1 MLSWTIIIASIIL
14 SFLGNSVITQSA
26 SLLMQII
33 FLHVYIHSEYLPT
46 NFKNTIAGLQRMEN
60 LDYFT
65 NEIASGIES
74 ALLGNVVQQSPP
86 RFTTFNKDINFTRM
100 VYPCVIIFIAY
111 LIWFVLL
118 TLVRKNI
125 EPDLVVADAEEE
137 RSKC

>member
-1 MLSWTIIIASIIL
+1 
-14 SFLGNSVITQSA
+14 
-26 SLLMQII
+26 MQII

-118 TLVRKNI
+118 TLVRKKI